1 MKDSEKKLRLS
12 KLVGSKIEEMDF
24 DYLKCINFR
33 EIQNRK
39 FEKDLFS
46 SIYRFWVNSS
56 CEFDNLKHFR
66 EDFFKSIS
74 EFDM

>member
-24 DYLKCINFR
+24 DCLKCINFR

-46 SIYRFWVNSS
+46 SIYRF
-56 CEFDNLKHFR
+56 
-66 EDFFKSIS
+66 
-74 EFDM
+74 

>member
-46 SIYRFWVNSS
+46 SIYRF
-56 CEFDNLKHFR
+56 
-66 EDFFKSIS
+66 
-74 EFDM
+74 